1 MMKRVLVTGGA
12 GFIGSHIVGLL
23 LGEGLTVRVLDD
35 LSTGKL
41 DNLPFLESGFEF
53 MQGSVADK
61 TCVEDA
67 CRDVDAVIHLAALVS
82 VPASIEHPD
91 QSAATNL
98 LGFHNVLDVLRAQDF
113 KGRLLYAS
121 SAAVYGVDVGQQ
133 ALAEDV
139 APGNLASPYAQDK
152 YSNEMYAQLYS
163 KLYGISAMGFR
174 FFNVYGPRQDPNSPY
189 SGVISIFMDRCFAG
203 KDITIFGDGSQ
214 TRDFVYV
221 TDLVKVLRLALD
233 SNAQGV
239 LNIGTGEAT
248 EVSELAEQVK
258 QVCEADVTINYQ
270 AERAGD
276 IKYSLANV
284 SKLQQTLDFVP
295 QTAIKTGLV
304 GLKEWMR
311 AE

>member
-12 GFIGSHIVGLL
+12 GFIGSHIVSLL
-23 LGEGLTVRVLDD
+23 LDEGLTVRVLDD

-41 DNLPFLESGFEF
+41 ENLPFLESKFEF

-61 TCVEDA
+61 GSVEVA

-91 QSAATNL
+91 QSAASNL
-98 LGFHNVLDVLRAQDF
+98 LGFHNVLEVLRVQGF
-113 KGRLLYAS
+113 RGRLLYAS
-121 SAAVYGVDVGQQ
+121 SAAVYGDDVGQQ
-133 ALAEDV
+133 GLTEED
-139 APGNLASPYAQDK
+139 APGNLVSPYAQDK
-152 YSNEMYAQLYS
+152 FSNEMYAQLYS

-203 KDITIFGDGSQ
+203 QDVTIFGDGAQ

-221 TDLVKVLRLALD
+221 ADLVKVLRLALD
-233 SNAQGV
+233 SSAQGV
-239 LNIGTGEAT
+239 LNIGTGQST
-248 EVSELAEQVK
+248 QLTELAEQIR
-258 QVCEADVTINYQ
+258 QVCEVNNNIQYD
-270 AERAGD
+270 AERTGD

-284 SKLQQTLDFVP
+284 SKLEATLGYVP
-295 QTAIKTGLV
+295 STSVARGLA
-304 GLKEWMR
+304 GLKEWMIVD
-311 AE
+311 